1 MKAVLMKYQC
11 RMFVVTSPH
20 IPFPPLDP
28 ILPPFIP
35 MDHNLTLPLPLSH
48 FSDLGPQR
56 HTPPRLDLTAL
67 HLAEPIASIMASVQ
81 HVSQLVPT
89 HNAYPTAQTSSVV
102 LARVCTL
109 LSHLLSLPPI
119 SISEVGEGEKE
130 GKKGKI
136 EALVTESARFAIL
149 IHVFAPWKGLPPDGT
164 VAINSILYQLM
175 AALKVV
181 TCLDRK
187 ETNNVL
193 VLWMFAVGGVA
204 SVGMPERNWFVS
216 HLAEMVEDMGIESW
230 EEWKDAVSRC
240 IWHERLYVRAYEKLW
255 VEIEK
260 KRGEI
265 GE

>member
-1 MKAVLMKYQC
+1 
-11 RMFVVTSPH
+11 MFVVTSPH
-20 IPFPPLDP
+20 LPFPPLDP

-35 MDHNLTLPLPLSH
+35 TDHNLTLPLPLSH
-48 FSDLGPQR
+48 FSDIGPQPP
-56 HTPPRLDLTAL
+56 TPPSLDLAAL
-67 HLAEPIASIMASVQ
+67 HLAEPIASIMTSVQ

-102 LARVCTL
+102 LARMCTL
-109 LSHLLSLPPI
+109 LSHLLSLPHI
-119 SISEVGEGEKE
+119 TISEVERSGEDGDE
-130 GKKGKI
+130 GKK

-149 IHVFAPWKGLPPDGT
+149 IHVFVPWKGLPPDGT
-164 VAINSILYQLM
+164 VAINCILHQLM
-175 AALKVV
+175 TALKVV

-216 HLAEMVEDMGIESW
+216 HLAEMVEDMGISSW

-240 IWHERLYVRAYEKLW
+240 IWHERLYVRGYEKLW
-255 VEIEK
+255 GEIEK
-260 KRGEI
+260 KGGEI